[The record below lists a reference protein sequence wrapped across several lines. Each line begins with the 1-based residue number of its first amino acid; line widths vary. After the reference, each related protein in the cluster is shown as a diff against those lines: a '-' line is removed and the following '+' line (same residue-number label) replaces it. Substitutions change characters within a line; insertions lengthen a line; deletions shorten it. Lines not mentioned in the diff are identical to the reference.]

1 MNEASWKRL
10 LKQIRDGYVV
20 PVVGPQLLVAAD
32 GRGSLQ
38 ARVADRVL
46 RLHGVEIGPT
56 PLPPFHELH
65 EAVSLLKP
73 TVNLQDLY
81 SDVHDAIAEETAGE
95 TPAAISQLSRIA
107 DFRLFVTLT
116 PDDLLARSLRRRCAV
131 NEVMHA
137 PRLGTDDWADLPRD
151 WGTRRGEAQV
161 LYLFGKASST
171 PTFAIHDEDVLE
183 YAHNIMAN
191 GSQVPRRF
199 LEELRRKGLLLIGCN
214 FPDWLSRFFLRVTN
228 SDRLSKKDTRTW
240 LIEPLS
246 PTESL
251 TCFLRGY
258 AKDTEVLADVPPV
271 EFVAELHDRWMREQD
286 AAQGTPPSPASA
298 APRGALF
305 FISYSRTTDRR
316 RAEALHQTLRGL
328 GLADHEI
335 WFDRTAIEPGQDFS
349 RQILD
354 GIQTCRYFLPLLSDA
369 TNRRE
374 EAFVFSEWRAAN
386 QRRQSMNREFVIPVI
401 VDPEYQPER
410 YTAPAVRDW
419 GGDHIDFAHAPDGV
433 PDART
438 HALLQRLVREARRA
452 GA

>member
-20 PVVGPQLLVAAD
+20 PVVGPQLLTSGD
-32 GRGSLQ
+32 GSLQ
-38 ARVADRVL
+38 ARVAGRVL
-46 RLHGVEIGPT
+46 RLHGAEIGAT
-56 PLPPFHELH
+56 PLPAFHELH

-73 TVNLQDLY
+73 SVNLQDLY
-81 SDVHDAIAEETAGE
+81 SDVHDAIVEETAGE
-95 TPAAISQLSRIA
+95 TPVAIGQLSRIA

-116 PDDLLARSLRRRCAV
+116 PDELLARSLRRRCAV
-131 NEVMHA
+131 NEVVHA
-137 PRLGTDDWADLPRD
+137 PRWGTEDWADLPGD
-151 WGTRRGEAQV
+151 WATRRGEAHV
-161 LYLFGKASST
+161 LYLFGKASSL

-183 YAHNIMAN
+183 YAHNVIAN

-251 TCFLRGY
+251 TCFLRSY
-258 AKDTEVLADVPPV
+258 AKDTEILADVPPV
-271 EFVAELHDRWMREQD
+271 EFVAELHDRWMREQN
-286 AAQGTPPSPASA
+286 A
-298 APRGALF
+298 APNAAAAAPEPVARGTVF
-305 FISYSRTTDRR
+305 FVSYSRTTDLP
-316 RAEALHQTLRGL
+316 RAEALYQALRAL

-349 RQILD
+349 HRILD

-369 TNRRE
+369 TNSRE
-374 EAFVFSEWRAAN
+374 EAYVFREWRAAN

-401 VDPEYQPER
+401 VDGDYQPER
-410 YTAPAVRDW
+410 YTAAPAREW

-438 HALLQRLVREARRA
+438 RTLLQRLVRDARRA
-452 GA
+452 GD